1 MKSKKT
7 LLAAVGGLALLT
19 GSAQAALIASFDFD
33 TASGWLADGSAQ
45 TRNSADD
52 SIINCAAGDLPGT
65 NGCGLTFYGA
75 QEVTDGYNSV
85 DWFSNGGVGPSGL
98 DIVSLSGTLM
108 TDGAW
113 VDTGIITHR
122 NFILPSPATTLHTLD
137 LMSEFSITS
146 PLLLGPASDT
156 FDISF
161 VETPNQGGCPPPNPL
176 GSSCDDAFTIDGLP
190 EAIVFEI
197 DGITYTIE
205 FRLFGGEGFIV
216 ADNTLYTR
224 EDEENTL
231 FVQARVTAR
240 QVPEPATLGI
250 LGLGL
255 LLLNRRKL
263 MK

>member
-7 LLAAVGGLALLT
+7 LLAAVGGLALLS
-19 GSAQAALIASFDFD
+19 GSVHAALIESFDF
-33 TASGWLADGSAQ
+33 AASSGWLADGSAQ
-45 TRNSADD
+45 TRD
-52 SIINCAAGDLPGT
+52 SSTNTIINCASGALPGD
-65 NGCGLTFYGA
+65 NGCGLTFSGD

-85 DWFSNGGVGPSGL
+85 DWFSNSGAGPSGL
-98 DIVSLSGTLM
+98 DIDSLSGTLI
-108 TDGAW
+108 TGGDWAT
-113 VDTGIITHR
+113 TGIITHR
-122 NFILPSPATTLHTLD
+122 NFVLPSPATSLHTLD
-137 LMSEFSITS
+137 LMSEFLITS
-146 PLLLGPASDT
+146 PVALGPASEV

-190 EAIVFEI
+190 PPIVFEI

-216 ADNTLYTR
+216 EDNTLYTR
-224 EDEENTL
+224 ESDENTL

-255 LLLNRRKL
+255 LLLNRRKFI
-263 MK
+263 K